1 MNCYSLWIYVSF
13 DVPRNTILYITG
25 YDKKHVYFM
34 FFHYFHRMYIDTLLP
49 FFYDLF
55 APPPRT
61 WSRLRNKKTR
71 LYFKAGELGLHL
83 GSEIHCGERI
93 DGLRNATPKNLVE

>member
-1 MNCYSLWIYVSF
+1 
-13 DVPRNTILYITG
+13 
-25 YDKKHVYFM
+25 M

-49 FFYDLF
+49 IFFMIYL
-55 APPPRT
+55 PRLPERGHDCAT
-61 WSRLRNKKTR
+61 KKTR